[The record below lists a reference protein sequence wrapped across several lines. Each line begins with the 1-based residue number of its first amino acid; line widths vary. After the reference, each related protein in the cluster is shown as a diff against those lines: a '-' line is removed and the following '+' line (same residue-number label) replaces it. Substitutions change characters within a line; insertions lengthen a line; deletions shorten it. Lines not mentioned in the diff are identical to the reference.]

1 MVVGLLTSTPRV
13 CSVLGN
19 ILCGW
24 ASGSVHSGNHSVKYV
39 CSFGIVSCLVTV
51 SRRICKII
59 GMVLA
64 VH

>member
-24 ASGSVHSGNHSVKYV
+24 ASGSVHSGNRSVKY
-39 CSFGIVSCLVTV
+39 CLFFWDCQL
-51 SRRICKII
+51 SGDCF
-59 GMVLA
+59 
-64 VH
+64 